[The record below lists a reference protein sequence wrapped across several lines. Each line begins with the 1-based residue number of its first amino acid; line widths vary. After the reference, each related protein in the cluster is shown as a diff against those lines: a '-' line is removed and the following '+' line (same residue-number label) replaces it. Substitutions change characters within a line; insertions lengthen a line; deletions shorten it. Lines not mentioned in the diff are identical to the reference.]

1 MYEYEYVYVYKRK
14 EDTMSKQRRER
25 RRKQGMQSQEA
36 EELSLTPMIDISF
49 LMLVFFMLLPFKTLE
64 AKLQIFLPTDRGMQ
78 PREYD
83 PIDELRIE
91 VRLRARGFEQ
101 RWWGPEDARRRVR
114 VPTAVAYEIGDASF
128 DNVEQLGTHLRALL
142 QGAQQLDPQ
151 LPVAGQIRAGTTVP
165 HKHVIAVMD
174 LFLAANAKDVRMA
187 GTRRPSRADRDA
199 PFMPY
204 PSDR

>member
-1 MYEYEYVYVYKRK
+1 
-14 EDTMSKQRRER
+14 MSKPSRARER
-25 RRKQGMQSQEA
+25 KRRAQSQEA
-36 EELSLTPMIDISF
+36 EELPLTPMIDISF

-64 AKLQIFLPTDRGMQ
+64 AKLQTFLPTDRGMQ

-101 RWWGPEDARRRVR
+101 RWWGPPDARRRVR
-114 VPTAVAYEIGDASF
+114 VPTAVAYEIGDSSF
-128 DNVEQLGTHLRALL
+128 DSVERLGAHLRALL
-142 QGAQQLDPQ
+142 QLSRQLDPS
-151 LPVAGQIRAGTTVP
+151 LPVAGQIRADTTVP

-174 LFLAANAKDVRMA
+174 LFLAADVSEVRMA
-187 GTRRPSRADRDA
+187 GTRRPSRVDRNA

-204 PSDR
+204 PEPR